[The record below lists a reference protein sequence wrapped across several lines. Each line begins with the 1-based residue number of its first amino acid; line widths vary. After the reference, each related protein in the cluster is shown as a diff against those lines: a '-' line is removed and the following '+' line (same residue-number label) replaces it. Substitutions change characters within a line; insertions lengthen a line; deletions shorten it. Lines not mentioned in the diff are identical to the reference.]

1 MNNSSDGLNFRVEE
15 DALGSVEVPVNHL
28 WGAQTPV
35 SYTHLDVY
43 KRQPSAHDPNAIH
56 EGAASLNRS
65 VCRVRQKRVSNTIL
79 HNAVIVAQ
87 FLKRL
92 SLIHI

>member
-1 MNNSSDGLNFRVEE
+1 M
-15 DALGSVEVPVNHL
+15 
-28 WGAQTPV
+28 TI
-35 SYTHLDVY
+35 
-43 KRQPSAHDPNAIH
+43 AHDPNAIH

-87 FLKRL
+87 FLKRHGRSGVTREL
-92 SLIHI
+92 SLPERITPLMNLQDL